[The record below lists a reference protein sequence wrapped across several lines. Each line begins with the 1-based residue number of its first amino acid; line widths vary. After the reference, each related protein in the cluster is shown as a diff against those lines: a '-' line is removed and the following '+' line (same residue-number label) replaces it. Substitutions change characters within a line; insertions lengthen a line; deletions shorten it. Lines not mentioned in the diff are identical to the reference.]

1 MRLQPGTRL
10 GHFEITSLLG
20 SGGMGEVYR
29 AKDHKL
35 GRDVA
40 IKVLREELASD
51 PERLRRFEQEARSAS
66 ALNHPNIITIYD
78 IGQHEST
85 PYIAMEFVEGKTLRD
100 ILSEGPLLTKKLLQL
115 AAQIAEGLAK
125 AHSDFFMNPP
135 YRQKQVTR
143 EGCVGFMQNPGKR
156 RDAHG

>member
-1 MRLQPGTRL
+1 MTLTPGNRL
-10 GHFEITSLLG
+10 GQYEITSLLG

-66 ALNHPNIITIYD
+66 ALNHPNIITIHD
-78 IGQHEST
+78 IR
-85 PYIAMEFVEGKTLRD
+85 LRH
-100 ILSEGPLLTKKLLQL
+100 LSADPSAGLS
-115 AAQIAEGLAK
+115 AGALAK
-125 AHSDFFMNPP
+125 AEASARRKATADKSA
-135 YRQKQVTR
+135 RLRTR
-143 EGCVGFMQNPGKR
+143 LHCDGVCGGQDAEG
-156 RDAHG
+156 DAL